1 MRWWWMVHCV
11 FKFFETQPE
20 RCACDGRFQSQ
31 PITAMRR
38 LETMPVRIGHH
49 WSFWFLDGIR
59 LKHKN
64 SLVKTRPL
72 WWWLTKGKRQMNVL
86 SVKTSLYNSAACR
99 RGKSQCLTTENV
111 TTAMSPLSLLQPNK
125 PTNPAILKPISNK
138 FQQQN
143 SKVVFNV
150 TTTPQILK
158 AVYIRTSYLR
168 TLIANLFP
176 RV

>member
-1 MRWWWMVHCV
+1 MYY
-11 FKFFETQPE
+11 
-20 RCACDGRFQSQ
+20 
-31 PITAMRR
+31 
-38 LETMPVRIGHH
+38 
-49 WSFWFLDGIR
+49 R
-59 LKHKN
+59 LKHLFTTQQHVEGGNLNVSQPKV
-64 SLVKTRPL
+64 L
-72 WWWLTKGKRQMNVL
+72 RQ
-86 SVKTSLYNSAACR
+86 
-99 RGKSQCLTTENV
+99 QCLRSRYYN
-111 TTAMSPLSLLQPNK
+111 Q
-125 PTNPAILKPISNK
+125 TNPALLKPISNK